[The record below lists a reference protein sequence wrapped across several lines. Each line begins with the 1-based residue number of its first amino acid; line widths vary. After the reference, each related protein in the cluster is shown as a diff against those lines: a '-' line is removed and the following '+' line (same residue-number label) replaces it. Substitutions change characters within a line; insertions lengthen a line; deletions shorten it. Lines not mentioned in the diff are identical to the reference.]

1 MIKPSLSVLQ
11 ISMLI
16 IITIGLD
23 NHVTVIPLL
32 LRAANKDSWI
42 GVLIALI
49 PCALWTY
56 LPYAIGKRSGQQP
69 VLAFLKQR
77 VGAFASIS
85 AFAVF
90 FVILLCNAGITFKE
104 VILWTKITYLPA
116 TPMLA
121 TSLTLI
127 GLCVFSAY
135 KGIKTI
141 AITTGVLLPFV
152 WLFGYFVMTANFQYK
167 RYGLL
172 LPSFTNSVSDFMD
185 CILYAAS
192 SFMQMFVVVLLQH
205 HLRDKL
211 RWRHLVIVILLI
223 AMLTIGP
230 LIGSIAAF
238 GLESALMRYPAFE
251 QWRLVRIG
259 DYISH
264 VDFLSIYQWMSGAY
278 ILISLM
284 LYLMAEIVRTV
295 MNVPKMATILVM
307 ALVLLVFVNMPQIG
321 DIEFIDFISWYYRG
335 SFFLIA
341 AFSIALFAAS
351 FKSSKR
357 KAGAR

>member
-1 MIKPSLSVLQ
+1 MTKPSISVLQ
-11 ISMLI
+11 AAMLI

-42 GVLIALI
+42 AVLLVLV

-56 LPYAIGKRSGQQP
+56 LPYAIGKHTGQQP
-69 VLAFLKQR
+69 ILAYLRQR
-77 VGAFASIS
+77 AGAFASIS
-85 AFAVF
+85 AFAAF
-90 FVILLCNAGITFKE
+90 CVILLFNAGITFKE
-104 VILWTKITYLPA
+104 VILWTKVSYLPA

-152 WLFGYFVMTANFQYK
+152 WLLGYFVMTANFQYK

-172 LPSFTNSVSDFMD
+172 FPSFTNSVSNFMD
-185 CILYAAS
+185 CIVYIAS
-192 SFMQMFVVVLLQH
+192 SFMQIFVIVLMQH
-205 HLRDKL
+205 HLRGKL
-211 RWRHLVIVILLI
+211 RWRHLVIVVLLI

-230 LIGSIAAF
+230 LIGAIAAF
-238 GLESALMRYPAFE
+238 GFESALMRYPAFE
-251 QWRLVRIG
+251 QWRLVKIG

-264 VDFLSIYQWMSGAY
+264 VDFLSIYQWLSGAY

-284 LYLMAEIVRTV
+284 LYLMAEIVGTVAKVPRT
-295 MNVPKMATILVM
+295 ATILVM

-321 DIEFIDFISWYYRG
+321 DIEFIDLISWYYRG

-341 AFSIALFAAS
+341 ALSLALCAVAFR
-351 FKSSKR
+351 SSKR
-357 KAGAR
+357 KAGAS